1 MKNLRELNDV
11 DENALDQHI
20 RDKIIISSKFFGT
33 KLSARIKHG
42 TIFVFKKRGIPVTKL
57 DLLTSD
63 SYSES
68 ISMLNTEEG
77 LKSIDCHLWFTYNH
91 DKKVLILE
99 KSSDKIDYQWVN
111 PSIKKEE
118 LLFNGYVNATI
129 KKALLTKN
137 RKKITKILNP
147 SELSYAMVFDCNGFK
162 FKIDIASH
170 AKTNNK
176 PSEIYNLLLI
186 DAIRSIDEES
196 LNKIFISDIDRDSIL
211 ISIIDKIF
219 LNWLKVSKFNLAEID
234 IELENHMTVDVD
246 DKLKMLNSSVRSLIE
261 NNKKLYYPYMML
273 LLSFRKPISKSNT
286 FLTDNIRKKYDR
298 IFDTIDFIYKN
309 QMNIVIP
316 SFSESINN

>member
-11 DENALDQHI
+11 DENTLDQHI
-20 RDKIIISSKFFGT
+20 RDKVIISSKFFGT

-68 ISMLNTEEG
+68 INILNTEEG

-91 DKKVLILE
+91 DKKILILE
-99 KSSDKIDYQWVN
+99 KSSDEINYQWVN
-111 PSIKKEE
+111 PSIKEEE
-118 LLFNGYVNATI
+118 LLFNGYIDATT

-137 RKKITKILNP
+137 RKKITKIFNP
-147 SELSYAMVFDCNGFK
+147 SELSHAIVFDCGGFK
-162 FKIDIASH
+162 FKVDVASH
-170 AKTNNK
+170 IKTNNK

-186 DAIRSIDEES
+186 DAIRSVDEES

-219 LNWLKVSKFNLAEID
+219 LNWLKVSKFNLNQID

-246 DKLKMLNSSVRSLIE
+246 DKIKMLNLPIKSLVE
-261 NNKKLYYPYMML
+261 DKKLYYPYMML